1 MPNRILKES
10 IKRSPEIDELS
21 WFEEVVY
28 YRLIVTADDYGCL
41 DGRDVVLK
49 NDLFPTKD
57 NVTRKAI
64 VDAISKLAS
73 VGLVCRYTA
82 NDRPYL
88 CLPTWKL
95 HQRLRNSVR
104 KYPEPP
110 KDIFAQSCGKLPQV
124 AAKKR
129 GESESESEYINN
141 PPISPQGEESADL
154 GLDEKVVQG
163 IEEFKAFRKKI
174 KKPMTD
180 RAVELL
186 ASKLKKLSSKPEE
199 QLEILNRSIMQG
211 WTGIYPLENAI
222 TKNNKA
228 NLGKAHNHKSRTYTA
243 QDLANIGL
251 KLLEDD

>member
-1 MPNRILKES
+1 MPNRILKET
-10 IKRSPEIDELS
+10 IKRSPEIDSLS
-21 WFEEVVY
+21 WFEEVVF

-110 KDIFAQSCGKLPQV
+110 EDIFAASCRKLPQV
-124 AAKKR
+124 AANSC
-129 GESESESEYINN
+129 GESESESEYINI
-141 PPISPQGEESADL
+141 PPISPQVGY
-154 GLDEKVVQG
+154 LDNFNIDKKVMNG
-163 IEEFKAFRKKI
+163 IEEFKDFRKKI

-180 RAVELL
+180 RAVELFV
-186 ASKLKKLSSKPEE
+186 SKLKKLSSDPDE
-199 QLEILNRSIMQG
+199 QLEIINRSIMHG
-211 WTGIYPLENAI
+211 WTGIYPLDNGMQK
-222 TKNNKA
+222 KNNKQKTD
-228 NLGKAHNHKSRTYTA
+228 NCSQKDKTKYMPGSNVKIIRRY
-243 QDLANIGL
+243 
-251 KLLEDD
+251 